1 VWTIDI
7 APWILPLDEPVKR
20 SADAETET
28 GSKSD
33 EGADAQACT
42 SAAAQPGAEVP
53 AGSDTKPAAKGDE
66 KTDMN
71 RDTKSDTKSGAKPD
85 AKKGDTEP
93 KPSDDAKRLR
103 WIDAKG
109 ETARFIPWKAFQH
122 PELGAVEIGGFA
134 PYALVEPPESEREEI
149 ARKNLDFLI
158 TLGESLARVKLVDV
172 TATDLGSGLWKVR
185 AVVVNDGY
193 LPSASA
199 MGRRT
204 RAVRP
209 VRIALDL
216 PKEAVVLAGERQTL
230 VRELAGSGGRSEHT
244 WLVRGVPPSAMR
256 VLLDT
261 DHAGSASVVPE
272 VK

>member
-1 VWTIDI
+1 MTRVRYLADLFKRYRTACDKRREQTPPVAVAPDDQVTQLRGPALKI
-7 APWILPLDEPVKR
+7 AENMAASLTVPTATSQRAMPVKVIDENRR
-20 SADAETET
+20 SINQYRSTA
-28 GSKSD
+28 GKSKLSYTHLVAWSIVRALD
-33 EGADAQACT
+33 Q
-42 SAAAQPGAEVP
+42 VP
-53 AGSDTKPAAKGDE
+53 ALNQAYSTTGGDSFRI
-66 KTDMN
+66 TRGHVN
-71 RDTKSDTKSGAKPD
+71 
-85 AKKGDTEP
+85 
-93 KPSDDAKRLR
+93 
-103 WIDAKG
+103 
-109 ETARFIPWKAFQH
+109 
-122 PELGAVEIGGFA
+122 LG
-134 PYALVEPPESEREEI
+134 L
-149 ARKNLDFLI
+149 
-158 TLGESLARVKLVDV
+158 
-172 TATDLGSGLWKVR
+172 

-261 DHAGSASVVPE
+261 DHAGRASVVPE